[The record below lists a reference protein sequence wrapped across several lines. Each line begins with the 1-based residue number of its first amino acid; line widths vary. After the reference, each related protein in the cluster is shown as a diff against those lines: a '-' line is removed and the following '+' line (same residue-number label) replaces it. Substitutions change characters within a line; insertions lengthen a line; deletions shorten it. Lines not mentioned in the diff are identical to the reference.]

1 MMKNANRFGISFMCY
16 SPKVYSGL
24 DKFNLILSGKL
35 KEKGITPVFVFYDT
49 MECQP
54 TIQSDLEKQGGIV
67 ELIPSK
73 DYVGLFF
80 SIYRLYKKYRP
91 VFVHT
96 HFVNYVKLLTCLLS
110 VCFRNKHFTTFH
122 SMIYDD
128 TYVGYKK
135 KKGWLKSCLLRSFFR
150 ILEERSEKLFVISKL
165 IGRQLTEFLGHTSLK
180 IHTLYLGVNT
190 TVSMKTKQDV
200 RNELG
205 ISNNAVVLLN
215 ISAKEHIKG
224 IDLLLQALAKLLAR
238 FPEKKIILLHAGG
251 LRSDTQYNKDYE
263 SYLYNMTKQLQL
275 ENNVMWLGIRNDI
288 ADIMPAV
295 DIYVHPSLQEGL
307 GMVNMEAA
315 VASVPLVGSDVGGIP
330 EIIQNGKNGF
340 LFQVGNVEDLAD
352 KIAVLIDEEILRMK
366 MGNCSREILLK
377 EFDVNNQSDKLLNLY
392 MQ

>member
-1 MMKNANRFGISFMCY
+1 MSLFALELICY
-16 SPKVYSGL
+16 SPKVYSGF
-24 DKFNLILSGKL
+24 DKFNLLLAGKMI
-35 KEKGITPVFVFYDT
+35 KKGVIPVFVFYDT
-49 MECQP
+49 MKWQP
-54 TIQSDLEKQGGIV
+54 TIQSDLERLGAVV

-73 DYVGLFF
+73 NHRKQFVA
-80 SIYRLYKKYRP
+80 IYRLYQKYHP
-91 VFVHT
+91 IFVHA
-96 HFVNYVKLLTCLLS
+96 HFANYVKLIACFLS
-110 VCFRNKHFTTFH
+110 FCFGNKHFTTFH

-128 TYVGYKK
+128 TYTVYMK
-135 KKGWLKSCLLRSFFR
+135 KKGWLKSCLLRFFFR
-150 ILEERSEKLFVISKL
+150 ILEKKSEKLFVISKL
-165 IGRQLTEFLGHTSLK
+165 IGRQLTEFLGRTSLK

-190 TVSMKTKQDV
+190 KVSMKTKQDV

-251 LRSDTQYNKDYE
+251 LRSDTKYNKDYE

-315 VASVPLVGSDVGGIP
+315 VESVPLVGSNVGGIP

-340 LFQVGNVEDLAD
+340 LFQVGNVEDLAN
-352 KIAVLIDEEILRMK
+352 KIAVLIDEKILRMK

-377 EFDVNNQSDKLLNLY
+377 EFDVNNQSDKLLNFY

>member
-1 MMKNANRFGISFMCY
+1 MYSLEFMCY

-35 KEKGITPVFVFYDT
+35 KEIGITPVFVFFDT

-67 ELIPSK
+67 EVIPSRN
-73 DYVGLFF
+73 YIALSC
-80 SIYRLYKKYRP
+80 SIYGLYKKYRP

-96 HFVNYVKLLTCLLS
+96 HFVNYVKLLTCLFS
-110 VCFRNKHFTTFH
+110 VYFRNKHFTTFH

-128 TYVGYKK
+128 TYVGYRK
-135 KKGWLKSCLLRSFFR
+135 KKGWLKSCLLRFFFR
-150 ILEERSEKLFVISKL
+150 ILEKKSEKLFVISKL
-165 IGRQLTEFLGHTSLK
+165 IGRQLTEFLGRTSLK

-224 IDLLLQALAKLLAR
+224 IDLLLQAMAKLLAR
-238 FPEKKIILLHAGG
+238 FPEKKIILLHVGG
-251 LRSDTQYNKDYE
+251 LRSGTQYNKDYE

-315 VASVPLVGSDVGGIP
+315 VESVPLVGSDVGGIP
-330 EIIQNGKNGF
+330 EIVQNGKNGF

-352 KIAVLIDEEILRMK
+352 KIAVLIDEEEIRMK
-366 MGNCSREILLK
+366 MGKCSREILLK
-377 EFDVNNQSDKLLNLY
+377 EFDLNNQSDKLLNFY

>member
-1 MMKNANRFGISFMCY
+1 MSLFALELICY
-16 SPKVYSGL
+16 SPKVYSGF
-24 DKFNLILSGKL
+24 DKFNLLLAGKMI
-35 KEKGITPVFVFYDT
+35 KKGIIPVLVFYDT
-49 MECQP
+49 MKWQP
-54 TIQSDLEKQGGIV
+54 TIQSDLERLGAVV

-73 DYVGLFF
+73 NYMKQFVA
-80 SIYRLYKKYRP
+80 IYRLYQKYRP
-91 VFVHT
+91 IFVHA
-96 HFVNYVKLLTCLLS
+96 HFANYVKLIACFLS
-110 VCFRNKHFTTFH
+110 VCFSCKHFTTFH

-128 TYVGYKK
+128 TYAVYMK
-135 KKGWLKSCLLRSFFR
+135 KKGWLKAFLLRFFFR
-150 ILEERSEKLFVISKL
+150 ILEKKSEKLFVISKL
-165 IGRQLTEFLGHTSLK
+165 IGRQLTEFLGCTSLK

-190 TVSMKTKQDV
+190 IVSMKTKQDV

-205 ISNNAVVLLN
+205 ISNNAVVLMN

-224 IDLLLQALAKLLAR
+224 IDLLLQALAKLLVR
-238 FPEKKIILLHAGG
+238 FPEKKIILLHVGG

-315 VASVPLVGSDVGGIP
+315 VESVPLVGSNVGGIP

-340 LFQVGNVEDLAD
+340 LFQVGNVEDLAN
-352 KIAVLIDEEILRMK
+352 KIAVLIDEKILRMK

-377 EFDVNNQSDKLLNLY
+377 EFDVNNQSDKLLNFY